1 VRPIVLPRRR
11 RVVGHGKDPAS
22 AQLAI
27 STFDPGRT
35 GRRRARS
42 QERPDVV
49 RTADAESLGESY
61 VPFVNLLRRLWM
73 SDRGRLLHY
82 VAAASLAAFLI
93 VDMFSV
99 EGDSRPWFVL
109 VGVLAAIALLATRD
123 APFVAPLIVLAL
135 GAATALIDEVEAENL
150 DAIFVVV
157 VLFVPWCLGAY
168 NDVRRAIV
176 GLIAVEAAFLWVNLQ
191 FDNGIG
197 DYFWI
202 GAFGAVAWTGGFIL
216 NRRTEHAQELAER
229 SQQLER
235 EHAQAAERAVL
246 DERQRIARE
255 LHDVIA
261 HSVSVMTVQAGAV
274 RRLLLPEQERERQ
287 ALETIEHTGR
297 EALTEMRRLLGLLRE
312 GGATPEYAPQPS
324 LKALDSLVAKVR
336 ESGLPVE
343 VHVDGEPRE
352 LPAGVDL
359 SAYRVVQEALTNAIK
374 HGQASQAWVEIHW
387 FDDAVQLE
395 VANDGDAAGT
405 GDGTGRG
412 LVGMRERVA
421 VVGGELESGPRE
433 GGGYLV
439 RARLPVSGA
448 AT

>member
-1 VRPIVLPRRR
+1 M
-11 RVVGHGKDPAS
+11 RVV
-22 AQLAI
+22 
-27 STFDPGRT
+27 
-35 GRRRARS
+35 
-42 QERPDVV
+42 
-49 RTADAESLGESY
+49 
-61 VPFVNLLRRLWM
+61 RRLWET
-73 SDRGRLLHY
+73 DRGRLVHY
-82 VAAASLAAFLI
+82 CAAASLAAFLV
-93 VDMFSV
+93 VDMLLV
-99 EGDSRPWFVL
+99 ESDARGWFIVL
-109 VGVLAAIALLATRD
+109 GVIGAIALLATRD
-123 APFVAPLIVLAL
+123 APFVAPLVVL
-135 GAATALIDEVEAENL
+135 GAAAGLVFVDEAEAEELN
-150 DAIFVVV
+150 AIFVVV
-157 VLFVPWCLGAY
+157 VLFIPWCLGAY

-176 GLIAVEAAFLWVNLQ
+176 GLIAVEAVFAWVNVR
-191 FDNGIG
+191 FDGSVS
-197 DYFWI
+197 DFFWI
-202 GAFGAVAWTGGFIL
+202 AGFGVIAWTGGFVL
-216 NRRTEHAQELAER
+216 NLRSEHARELAER
-229 SQQLER
+229 SRQLEL
-235 EHAQAAERAVL
+235 EQAQAAERAVT

-324 LKALDSLVAKVR
+324 LRALDSLVAKVR

-343 VHVDGEPRE
+343 VRVDGKPRD

-374 HGQASQAWVEIHW
+374 HGKPSRAWIDVRW
-387 FDDAVQLE
+387 LDDAVELE
-395 VANDGDAAGT
+395 VANDGDGRGT

-439 RARLPVSGA
+439 RARLPLSGA

>member
-1 VRPIVLPRRR
+1 
-11 RVVGHGKDPAS
+11 
-22 AQLAI
+22 
-27 STFDPGRT
+27 
-35 GRRRARS
+35 
-42 QERPDVV
+42 
-49 RTADAESLGESY
+49 
-61 VPFVNLLRRLWM
+61 M
-73 SDRGRLLHY
+73 
-82 VAAASLAAFLI
+82 
-93 VDMFSV
+93 
-99 EGDSRPWFVL
+99 
-109 VGVLAAIALLATRD
+109 
-123 APFVAPLIVLAL
+123 
-135 GAATALIDEVEAENL
+135 
-150 DAIFVVV
+150 
-157 VLFVPWCLGAY
+157 
-168 NDVRRAIV
+168 
-176 GLIAVEAAFLWVNLQ
+176 
-191 FDNGIG
+191 
-197 DYFWI
+197 
-202 GAFGAVAWTGGFIL
+202 
-216 NRRTEHAQELAER
+216 AER
-229 SQQLER
+229 SRRLEL
-235 EHAQAAERAVL
+235 EQAHAAERAVT

-343 VHVDGEPRE
+343 VRVDGEPRE

-359 SAYRVVQEALTNAIK
+359 SAYRLVQEALTNAIK
-374 HGQASQAWVEIHW
+374 HGRASQAWVDIHW
-387 FDDAVQLE
+387 LDDAVQLE
-395 VANDGDAAGT
+395 VANDGDGAGT
-405 GDGTGRG
+405 SDGSGRG

-421 VVGGELESGPRE
+421 VMGGELESGPRE

>member
-1 VRPIVLPRRR
+1 V
-11 RVVGHGKDPAS
+11 
-22 AQLAI
+22 
-27 STFDPGRT
+27 
-35 GRRRARS
+35 
-42 QERPDVV
+42 
-49 RTADAESLGESY
+49 
-61 VPFVNLLRRLWM
+61 
-73 SDRGRLLHY
+73 HY
-82 VAAASLAAFLI
+82 VAAATLAVFLV
-93 VDMFSV
+93 VDMANV
-99 EGDSRPWFVL
+99 EGDSRGWFVVL
-109 VGVLAAIALLATRD
+109 GVIGAIALLATRD
-123 APFVAPLIVLAL
+123 APFVAPLVVLAVGVSTVL
-135 GAATALIDEVEAENL
+135 VDEAESENL
-150 DAIFVVV
+150 DAIFIVA

-176 GLIAVEAAFLWVNLQ
+176 GLIVLEAAFVWVNVQ
-191 FDNGIG
+191 SDGSAG

-202 GAFGAVAWTGGFIL
+202 AAFGAIAWTGGFIL
-216 NRRTEHAQELAER
+216 NQRSQHAREMAER
-229 SQQLER
+229 SRRLEL
-235 EHAQAAERAVL
+235 EQAQAAERAVT

-343 VHVDGEPRE
+343 VHVDGEPRD

-374 HGQASQAWVEIHW
+374 HGKSSRAWVAIHW
-387 FDDAVQLE
+387 LDDAVELE
-395 VANDGDAAGT
+395 VANDGDGAAT